1 MLLLKSSVLF
11 WSSYT
16 DLFIGAPLFMD
27 RSSDG
32 KLQEVGQVTIC
43 LQRASGGFHTAKL
56 NGFEIF
62 ARFGS
67 SIAPL
72 GDLDQDGFNGRIWI
86 PGQDLLVVEG
96 AQAAQRVWILHTNPR
111 RCSRERVWDAEV

>member
-1 MLLLKSSVLF
+1 
-11 WSSYT
+11 
-16 DLFIGAPLFMD
+16 MD

-43 LQRASGGFHTAKL
+43 LQRGSAVFHTAKL

-72 GDLDQDGFNGRIWI
+72 GDLDQDGFNGRMWRS
-86 PGQDLLVVEG
+86 LLRISWLWRE
-96 AQAAQRVWILHTNPR
+96 AASTEDVHAAHKPSVL
-111 RCSRERVWDAEV
+111 

>member
-1 MLLLKSSVLF
+1 MLLLKNLILL

-27 RSSDG
+27 RGSDG
-32 KLQEVGQVTIC
+32 KLQEVGQVSIC
-43 LQRASGGFHTAKL
+43 LQRASGGFQITKL

-62 ARFGS
+62 ARFSS

-72 GDLDQDGFNGRIWI
+72 GDLDQDGFNGRTSFIDQYFLFVDEI
-86 PGQDLLVVEG
+86 
-96 AQAAQRVWILHTNPR
+96 
-111 RCSRERVWDAEV
+111 

>member
-1 MLLLKSSVLF
+1 
-11 WSSYT
+11 
-16 DLFIGAPLFMD
+16 MD

-32 KLQEVGQVTIC
+32 KLQEVGQVSIC
-43 LQRASGGFHTAKL
+43 LQRPSGGFQTAKL

-72 GDLDQDGFNGRIWI
+72 GDLDQDGFNGRITFLD
-86 PGQDLLVVEG
+86 QDLLIVGETQP
-96 AQAAQRVWILHTNPR
+96 AQ
-111 RCSRERVWDAEV
+111 

>member
-1 MLLLKSSVLF
+1 MLLKSFVLF

-32 KLQEVGQVTIC
+32 KLQEVGQVSIC
-43 LQRASGGFHTAKL
+43 LQRASGGFQTAKL

-72 GDLDQDGFNGRIWI
+72 GDLDQDGFNGRITFLD
-86 PGQDLLVVEG
+86 QDLLIVEETQP
-96 AQAAQRVWILHTNPR
+96 AQ
-111 RCSRERVWDAEV
+111 